1 MLRSVL
7 NFLFRSEIWPNES
20 ATEVDMNATLPY
32 SQLQENLDATCN
44 EVCRNHA
51 PVVVERQNG
60 NIVIVAQ
67 EDYLSLIETTYLLKS
82 PANAERLLKSLNNRD
97 NDICFNSVD
106 DIKAQLN
113 LI

>member
-1 MLRSVL
+1 
-7 NFLFRSEIWPNES
+7 
-20 ATEVDMNATLPY
+20 MNATLSY

-44 EVCRNHA
+44 EVCRNHM
-51 PVVVERQNG
+51 PVLVERQNG

-82 PANAERLLKSLNNRD
+82 PANAKRLLNSLANCD
-97 NDICFNSVD
+97 NDISFNSVD